1 MNYQIK
7 SKPIATSSYCTLFSF
22 AVRKTIFSLLI
33 LLVAG
38 FSFGQTGVSSEI
50 KELQEE
56 IEYQTGT
63 IKQLRKELE
72 ETQKR
77 IDSELA
83 KEQSAAERVARLE
96 KDISLVDRMISELRK
111 EERKT
116 ASEISKV
123 EEDIAANEAR
133 RDELQRRYAQ
143 RVVNTYKKGTLSSLE
158 SILSS
163 TSWRQ
168 AVYRA
173 KYLKIISDYDRQLY
187 EELLKVISEIEQQKA
202 ALEVIFQK
210 SNALKRD
217 REKHV
222 ADLRTVR
229 GKKQQE
235 LESIKNN
242 RAELEKH
249 YAEKEA
255 GIKQMEDVRKKLM
268 ETRESIER
276 AARIKRQQEE
286 LKLQNFAALKGKLP
300 WPAEGR
306 VVAQFGNQWNE
317 KLKTRTQNP
326 GIDIK
331 GQPGSPIRCV
341 KDGEITK
348 ITYIRGFGTTIFVDH
363 GGGFYTV
370 YSHVTNIQTDV
381 DQRVEAGDILA
392 YMGDSGSIN
401 GAKLHFEIWGEGRNL
416 DPEEWLA
423 K

>member
-1 MNYQIK
+1 M
-7 SKPIATSSYCTLFSF
+7 
-22 AVRKTIFSLLI
+22 RKTIFSLLI